1 MIAGRTGAPA
11 ATKRTSAFAH
21 AVVVWLR
28 RKMRLERLTVTRGKL
43 TRVRNL
49 VLYGMGARLGC
60 ARARTVLYGWGNVQK
75 RCAEGVRGRGEAGGG
90 VRMSSRAS
98 DAHRDPE
105 QAALERNAGGV
116 SA

>member
-49 VLYGMGARLGC
+49 VLYGMGALLALRSCKNSTIRLGKC
-60 ARARTVLYGWGNVQK
+60 PDA
-75 RCAEGVRGRGEAGGG
+75 VRGRGAREGGAG
-90 VRMSSRAS
+90 RRCANEL
-98 DAHRDPE
+98 ARF
-105 QAALERNAGGV
+105 RCT
-116 SA
+116 